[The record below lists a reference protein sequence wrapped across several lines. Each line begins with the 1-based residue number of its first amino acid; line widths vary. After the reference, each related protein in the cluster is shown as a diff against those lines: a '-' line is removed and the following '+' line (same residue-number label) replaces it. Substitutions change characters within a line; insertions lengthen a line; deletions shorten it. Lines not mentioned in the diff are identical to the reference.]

1 MNKKR
6 EWVKNAAIIFLIIM
20 LLLTFFSNTIMNYSL
35 PEVSAQYVS
44 SGNLSEQIR
53 GSGTIEANQ
62 TYEVKMDETR
72 TISAVE
78 VKVGDEVKKDDVL
91 FRLEDS
97 DSAELDTAEKNLR
110 SAQKAYNE
118 ALLTAG
124 FDYSA
129 EELDIQIQEENI
141 EDLKNDLKNISEYQ
155 EAYEKAKAKTE
166 KIEKEV
172 KDLERES
179 KEYDDI
185 LAAIA
190 AEDYTSLGSENYNK
204 IKSAQTK
211 LENAEKDKT
220 RSEETIKEYEEEIAA
235 GGDQSAITSKRR
247 EIEDKQSEIS
257 GIEDKISRLKEN
269 GYVEDSEAGG
279 KNTEEE
285 EGSDESASSGKLSYS
300 AYEEQ
305 LSTLESSLET
315 ANRELRY
322 LQEDY
327 SALLSK
333 SSTYSQTQQKLTAEK
348 QQLERFTNTY
358 DNAKKALDDAIASLK
373 QGAKSGSGDLS
384 GKLDDAKVRL
394 EEAQAEEAE
403 AKEKAS
409 VSEEEQQD
417 KIKEAENNLKKAR
430 IALSK
435 QKSDDAISAS
445 KDELNISD
453 LAAAVEDAEAEV
465 EKYKSKSVGAE
476 IKAKVGGVITA
487 LSVVAGEDAEMGST
501 IATIEM
507 TEKGYTLE
515 MPVTIEQ
522 SRKVKVGDEAEI
534 QYFWYGDAKAVLESI
549 NPDKTNPAQT
559 KILKFSVTGD
569 VTPGQTLQLSMGS
582 KGQRYDYI
590 VPNSSVREDSNGKFV
605 LVVTAKSSPLGNR
618 YIAERVD
625 VDVLASDDTQSAVS
639 GGFLGGEFII
649 STSTKPIEPGM
660 QVRLVE

>member
-44 SGNLSEQIR
+44 SGTLSEQIR

-97 DSAELDTAEKNLR
+97 DSAELDAAEKKLR

-166 KIEKEV
+166 KIKKEV
-172 KDLERES
+172 KDLEREN
-179 KEYDDI
+179 KEYEDI

-190 AEDYTSLGSENYNK
+190 AEDYTSLGEENYNK
-204 IKSAQTK
+204 IKSAQTR

-220 RSEETIKEYEEEIAA
+220 RSEEKIKEYEEEIAA
-235 GGDQSAITSKRR
+235 GGDQSAITAKKR
-247 EIEDKQSEIS
+247 EIEAKESEINNLQNKIFDLQSDGYTENAAAETQDENEENS
-257 GIEDKISRLKEN
+257 GN
-269 GYVEDSEAGG
+269 ANV
-279 KNTEEE
+279 
-285 EGSDESASSGKLSYS
+285 SGALSYDQ
-300 AYEEQ
+300 YKDQ
-305 LSTLESSLET
+305 LDTLESSLET
-315 ANRELRY
+315 ATRELRY

-327 SALLSK
+327 NTLLSK
-333 SSTYSQTQQKLTAEK
+333 SSTYSLTQQKLSAEK
-348 QQLERFTNTY
+348 NQLERFTQTY
-358 DNAKKALDDAIASLK
+358 DNAKKMLDDAIASLK

-384 GKLDDAKVRL
+384 DKLDDAKARL
-394 EEAQAEEAE
+394 EDAQAEEAE

-409 VSEEEQQD
+409 VTKEEQQD
-417 KIKEAENNLKKAR
+417 KIKEAENNLKKAQ

-435 QKSDDAISAS
+435 QKSDDALSAS
-445 KDELNISD
+445 RDALNISD
-453 LAAAVEDAEAEV
+453 LAAAVDDAEAEV

-549 NPDKTNPAQT
+549 DPDKTNPAQT

-569 VTPGQTLQLSMGS
+569 VTPGQSLQLSMGS